1 MIPASG
7 NAKTLKSHAA
17 KARTAWHLNNQ
28 YHFFN
33 AGNNK
38 RREIARL

>member
-1 MIPASG
+1 MNPVTA
-7 NAKTLKSHAA
+7 NAKTLKSRAA
-17 KARTAWHLNNQ
+17 KARTAWRLNNQ

-38 RREIARL
+38 Q